1 MMIVFLSLQPRQ
13 RLSLFIVFRERIQV
27 SSLNIVL
34 VSDVKLSDSVI
45 FSDSF
50 PLQVIIRYLNIAP

>member
-1 MMIVFLSLQPRQ
+1 MVVFLSLQPRQ
-13 RLSLFIVFRERIQV
+13 WLSLFIVFRERIQV

-34 VSDVKLSDSVI
+34 VSDVKLSDLVI

>member
-1 MMIVFLSLQPRQ
+1 MVVFLSLQPRQ
-13 RLSLFIVFRERIQV
+13 WLSLFIVFRERIQV

-34 VSDVKLSDSVI
+34 VSDVKLSDLVI
-45 FSDSF
+45 YSDSF

>member
-1 MMIVFLSLQPRQ
+1 MVVFLSLQPRQ
-13 RLSLFIVFRERIQV
+13 WLSLFIVFRERIQV

-34 VSDVKLSDSVI
+34 VSGVKLSDLVI

>member
-1 MMIVFLSLQPRQ
+1 MVVFLSLQPRQ
-13 RLSLFIVFRERIQV
+13 WLSLFIVFRERIQV

-34 VSDVKLSDSVI
+34 VSDVKLSDLVI

-50 PLQVIIRYLNIAP
+50 PLQVIIRYLNIVP